1 MMRRLADG
9 LMVISGVLFLAA
21 CAAEKKPLGDVLQ
34 TNDLVFAGEVESLP
48 DKVDVWTAMARAAKY
63 HADASAQNMFKKIYD
78 DQQNPKQIVE
88 NVFYAGQDSD
98 KLYNAAKAMDF
109 ADLYAMSVLTDNQ
122 KYIENTLYAKSAQ
135 NLSVAAIKLHRED
148 IFALRAIRQIDRMLN
163 QQGKILKNL
172 NSRAESG
179 DGLTEP
185 ELNYRKDLEIEL
197 NRLGEIKKRLALVRL
212 EYARL
217 IEAKGKEVKAEGRRF
232 YELDDFDKRYTPDI
246 FQDAAAG
253 NRREFA
259 LAKEQLGS
267 FNAAKARRQAY
278 VDYPPVARLDING
291 LEIED
296 ARYEKELFN
305 KARRVTLNL
314 LDAVAAY
321 REKPSKDYLKQ
332 KAFDELAALVMTQVE
347 LAYRL
352 VEKNSFDYE
361 ANRYKIAELKDII
374 RQTGKKGSLSDYEKA
389 DLLSRQVA
397 LVAAEQREVEILAE
411 RAAALR
417 NLYYLAGLSPF
428 DKNMLKGR
436 IKDIENTLKKAFN
449 QDMVNM
455 LSAAKTEPRWD
466 DGGNAWAHKD
476 NWLEELIDGEGKE
489 KPKKALKTGAAA
501 SKKNTAG
508 VRVNGKQTV
517 MQLGAYEDMD
527 NAVADQKRMRDRI
540 PELSGYD
547 IYIEQAVVNGVRY
560 HRLMLRPEPE
570 KLQELCN
577 RVLEAGFGCILR

>member
-1 MMRRLADG
+1 M
-9 LMVISGVLFLAA
+9 
-21 CAAEKKPLGDVLQ
+21 
-34 TNDLVFAGEVESLP
+34 
-48 DKVDVWTAMARAAKY
+48 
-63 HADASAQNMFKKIYD
+63 
-78 DQQNPKQIVE
+78 
-88 NVFYAGQDSD
+88 
-98 KLYNAAKAMDF
+98 
-109 ADLYAMSVLTDNQ
+109 
-122 KYIENTLYAKSAQ
+122 
-135 NLSVAAIKLHRED
+135 
-148 IFALRAIRQIDRMLN
+148 
-163 QQGKILKNL
+163 
-172 NSRAESG
+172 
-179 DGLTEP
+179 
-185 ELNYRKDLEIEL
+185 
-197 NRLGEIKKRLALVRL
+197 
-212 EYARL
+212 
-217 IEAKGKEVKAEGRRF
+217 
-232 YELDDFDKRYTPDI
+232 
-246 FQDAAAG
+246 
-253 NRREFA
+253 
-259 LAKEQLGS
+259 
-267 FNAAKARRQAY
+267 
-278 VDYPPVARLDING
+278 
-291 LEIED
+291 
-296 ARYEKELFN
+296 
-305 KARRVTLNL
+305 
-314 LDAVAAY
+314 
-321 REKPSKDYLKQ
+321 
-332 KAFDELAALVMTQVE
+332 
-347 LAYRL
+347 
-352 VEKNSFDYE
+352 
-361 ANRYKIAELKDII
+361 
-374 RQTGKKGSLSDYEKA
+374 
-389 DLLSRQVA
+389 A

-436 IKDIENTLKKAFN
+436 IRDIENTLKKAFN